1 MASCKIVL
9 SKTARKCK
17 KTFCL
22 AIAAISLFSLSGCSN
37 NPYPEED
44 VEKPTLQVAILDDPK
59 TLDPTTAAD
68 SVSSNVIDVIFPS
81 FYKYHYLKRK
91 PLVLELGLGAEPPKR
106 TDVNVVFAEPPKIDA
121 KSKEEGPPGEP
132 KTSKG
137 ETWTFKIKKGLR
149 FQDDPCFPGGRGR
162 EITADD
168 FIFSLKRQADP
179 RLEGGLSE
187 ILADLV
193 PGFWQFSAKNKK
205 IYESG
210 GKVDYGVPITGIERD
225 PVDPYSFS
233 ITFRHKYPQIEFQM
247 ARHFTSPLPH
257 EAIEKYGA
265 EFARHP
271 VGCGA
276 FYLEEYRPRS
286 RIVLR
291 ANPNRMPEYYP
302 SEGSPGD
309 VKLGLLSDEELGLL
323 EDKGKLLPLVERVQF
338 NIIRESITAWN
349 FFLQGYLDSSAVTQ
363 TNFEQAIGASGAGKL
378 SEEMSGKGIKMTHSP
393 RMNILQF
400 GFNMTDEQVGGY
412 TEKHR
417 KLRQAI
423 TLSVDSQEFIDL
435 AALGVGTPAQTM
447 LPPSVIGYDPS
458 YRNPYRKPDIAKAKT
473 LLAEAGYPNGI
484 DPKTGKKFVLVWENA
499 NVTPS
504 ARQMTGIIKKQIER
518 LGISVDTRSV
528 PFSVIT
534 THIRQGLFQFTDMHW
549 TADYPDSENFYFLL
563 NGPDVRPGQNGTA
576 YDNPEFNR
584 LFALLRPMS
593 EGEERQKIL
602 TKLRDIAVED
612 CPQVYLS
619 HAEDLILMQSWTKNY
634 KPHPVSNEVYKY
646 RRVDGSLRKKL
657 RESWNQPLYWPV
669 LVAIGIFVLIN
680 IPTLGVIRRRSSRKI
695 RRIKEETR

>member
-1 MASCKIVL
+1 MASWNTVL
-9 SKTARKCK
+9 SKTVRNCK
-17 KTFCL
+17 KTYCL
-22 AIAAISLFSLSGCSN
+22 GVATVSLLLLSGCSN
-37 NPYPEED
+37 NPYPEEN
-44 VEKPTLQVAILDDPK
+44 VEKPTLQVALLDDPK
-59 TLDPTTAAD
+59 TMDPTTAGD

-106 TDVNVVFAEPPKIDA
+106 TDEPVVFTEAPKQAKPDGPKEPIL
-121 KSKEEGPPGEP
+121 PPATTDGE
-132 KTSKG
+132 K
-137 ETWTFKIKKGLR
+137 WTFRIRKGLR
-149 FQDDPCFPGGRGR
+149 FQDDPCFPGGKGR

-179 RLEGGLSE
+179 RVEGGLSE

-193 PGFWQFSAKNKK
+193 PGFRQFSETNRQKLKS
-205 IYESG
+205 E

-225 PVDPYSFS
+225 PSDPYSFS
-233 ITFRHKYPQIEFQM
+233 ITFRHKYPQIEYQM

-302 SEGSPGD
+302 SEGSPG
-309 VKLGLLSDEELGLL
+309 DEELGLL

-378 SEEMSGKGIKMTHSP
+378 SEEMSRKGIKMTHSP
-393 RMNILQF
+393 RMNILQL
-400 GFNMTDEQVGGY
+400 GFNMTDKQVGGY
-412 TEKHR
+412 GEKNR

-423 TLSVDSQEFIDL
+423 ALSVDSQEFIDL

-447 LPPSVIGYDPS
+447 LPPAVVGYDPN
-458 YRNPYRKPDIAKAKT
+458 YRNPYRQPNLEKAKA
-473 LLAEAGYPNGI
+473 LLSEAGYPNGN
-484 DPKTGKKFVLVWENA
+484 DPETGKKFVLVWENA

-576 YDNPEFNR
+576 YNNPEFNR
-584 LFALLRPMS
+584 LFAMLRPMR
-593 EGEERQKIL
+593 EGPERRAIL

-619 HAEDLILMQSWTKNY
+619 HAEDLILMQAWTKNY

-657 RESWNQPLYWPV
+657 RESWNQPLYWPI
-669 LVAIGIFVLIN
+669 LVAIGLFALIN
-680 IPTLGVIRRRSSRKI
+680 IPTLGVIRKRSSRKI

>member
-1 MASCKIVL
+1 MASWNHVL
-9 SKTARKCK
+9 SKTESRCK
-17 KTFCL
+17 KTYCL
-22 AIAAISLFSLSGCSN
+22 GIAAISFFLLSGCTN
-37 NPYPEED
+37 NPYPEEELD
-44 VEKPTLQVAILDDPK
+44 KPTLQVALLDDPK
-59 TLDPTTAAD
+59 TMDPTTAGD

-91 PLVLELGLGAEPPKR
+91 PLVLELGLGAELPKR
-106 TDVNVVFAEPPKIDA
+106 TDATVVFSELPKLGAKDA
-121 KSKEEGPPGEP
+121 PETASSNP

-137 ETWTFKIKKGLR
+137 EKWTFRIKKGLR
-149 FQDDPCFPGGRGR
+149 FQDDPCFPGGKGR

-168 FIFSLKRQADP
+168 FIFSLKRQGDP
-179 RLEGGLSE
+179 RIEGGLSE
-187 ILADLV
+187 TFADLV
-193 PGFWQFSAKNKK
+193 PGFRQFSKTNQQRLK
-205 IYESG
+205 SG
-210 GKVDYGVPITGIERD
+210 GKVDYGVPISGLERD

-247 ARHFTSPLPH
+247 ARHYTSPLPH

-291 ANPNRMPEYYP
+291 ANPNRMKEYYP
-302 SEGSPGD
+302 FEGSPG
-309 VKLGLLSDEELGLL
+309 DEELGLL
-323 EDKGKLLPLVERVQF
+323 EDRGKLLPFVERVQF

-393 RMNILQF
+393 RMNILQL
-400 GFNMTDEQVGGY
+400 GFNMTDNQVGGY

-447 LPPSVIGYDPS
+447 LPPSVVGYDPS
-458 YRNPYRKPDIAKAKT
+458 YRNPYRQPNLEKAKA
-473 LLAEAGYPNGI
+473 LLSEAGYPNGI
-484 DPKTGKKFVLVWENA
+484 DSETGKKFVLVWENA

-504 ARQMTGIIKKQIER
+504 ARQMTAIIKKQIER

-563 NGPDVRPGQNGTA
+563 NGPDMRPGQNGTA
-576 YDNPEFNR
+576 YDNPEYNR
-584 LFALLRPMS
+584 LFALLQPMP

-602 TKLRDIAVED
+602 KKLRDIAVED

-619 HAEDLILMQSWTKNY
+619 HAEDLILMQTWTKNY

-669 LVAIGIFVLIN
+669 LVAIGLFALIN
-680 IPTLGVIRRRSSRKI
+680 IPTLGVIRKRSSRKI